1 MSKPLA
7 SVVGTLVYKKDVD
20 DHRGRRRIGLESQL
34 RQTKERRG
42 NGLLRLLANKPNKG
56 PCEEA
61 IRRHPR
67 ERGCRAMNSTPTQ
80 SYSAQR
86 GTPLNSK
93 IGQIRVGLCRMT
105 TIAAMAEHVALYA
118 GSFDPPTLGHI
129 DVISR
134 ARRMFDR
141 IVVGVGE
148 NPNKQHMLT
157 PKDRLSLMQNI
168 VADLPGADGAPVEV
182 QAYGGLTV
190 DFARAVGASA
200 LLRGIRNVTDLASEC
215 QLAIANRQVA
225 NIESAFIITD
235 ERYGF
240 TSSSLIRQIVELG
253 GDIQKLSNIVPA
265 AVLEHLK
272 QHG

>member
-1 MSKPLA
+1 
-7 SVVGTLVYKKDVD
+7 
-20 DHRGRRRIGLESQL
+20 
-34 RQTKERRG
+34 
-42 NGLLRLLANKPNKG
+42 
-56 PCEEA
+56 
-61 IRRHPR
+61 
-67 ERGCRAMNSTPTQ
+67 
-80 SYSAQR
+80 
-86 GTPLNSK
+86 
-93 IGQIRVGLCRMT
+93 MT
-105 TIAAMAEHVALYA
+105 TIATMAEHVALYA

-148 NPNKQHMLT
+148 NPNKRHMLT
-157 PKDRLSLMQNI
+157 PEDRLSLMQNI
-168 VADLPGADGAPVEV
+168 VADLPPADGAPVEV

-190 DFARAVGASA
+190 DFALAVGASA

-225 NIESAFIITD
+225 DIESVFIITD

>member
-1 MSKPLA
+1 
-7 SVVGTLVYKKDVD
+7 
-20 DHRGRRRIGLESQL
+20 
-34 RQTKERRG
+34 
-42 NGLLRLLANKPNKG
+42 
-56 PCEEA
+56 
-61 IRRHPR
+61 
-67 ERGCRAMNSTPTQ
+67 
-80 SYSAQR
+80 
-86 GTPLNSK
+86 
-93 IGQIRVGLCRMT
+93 MT
-105 TIAAMAEHVALYA
+105 TIAAMAEHVAFYA

-148 NPNKQHMLT
+148 NPNKRHMLT
-157 PKDRLSLMQNI
+157 PEDRLSLMQNI
-168 VADLPGADGAPVEV
+168 VADLPPADGAPVEV

-225 NIESAFIITD
+225 DIESVFIITD